1 VISELNLSD
10 DFDQFIK
17 FINMLMSDTTF
28 HLEES
33 LTNLAKINS
42 LSAQMNQDSFASL
55 PQAERDDTASQLR
68 QAEGQA
74 PFHTQMGLDHVELIR
89 DFTATTREPFVTPE
103 IVDRLAAV
111 CPATVAELMNRLST
125 KISSFWSAPR
135 CKS

>member
-1 VISELNLSD
+1 MADSLSD

-42 LSAQMNQDSFASL
+42 IETQQKNPEAWNAL
-55 PQAERDDTASQLR
+55 PDAERQDQESQLR
-68 QAEGQA
+68 SAEQGA
-74 PFHTQMGLDHVELIR
+74 PFHTHMGLDHVKLIR
-89 DFTATTREPFVTPE
+89 EFTATTREPFITSE

-111 CPATVAELMNRLST
+111 SESVPLLQTVY
-125 KISSFWSAPR
+125 
-135 CKS
+135 